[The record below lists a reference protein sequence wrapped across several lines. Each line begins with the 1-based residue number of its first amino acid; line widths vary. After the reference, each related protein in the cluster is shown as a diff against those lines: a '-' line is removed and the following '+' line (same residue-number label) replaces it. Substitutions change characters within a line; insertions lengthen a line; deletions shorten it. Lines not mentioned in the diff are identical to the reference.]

1 MPTSGV
7 QHMPSPAEDADRIAT
22 AKPHA
27 KEEACTSAREAGI
40 VPPVEDAMA
49 SMNGNAAIAATL
61 TPEASMPTHTP
72 STITRTMPLILPS
85 MSRRKTGIIIARYDY
100 VGSKAHL
107 VPRLMEEG
115 HRRGIDL
122 EVIGCADC
130 VLSESYV
137 AMPIQQ
143 KDDAGTEA
151 TNGGSEVAISDANV
165 PEHDDGAIGTP
176 VWSENNT
183 HRRQARQVRRA
194 INRCAVPHRQYDA
207 DVPPV
212 IPMHHCVPVPECD
225 VAIVRCDSG
234 HITSSLAARAQYA
247 YNELETHRRWHD
259 KWEQVTGLS
268 FSDCMM
274 PRHVLC
280 TSLTP
285 YEDIVQVIG
294 LPFVTKTLM
303 GMGGHGVSLVRDE
316 DDYRLVTDGLGED
329 ELLCEEYISESA
341 GRDLRVFIVRGEAVA
356 CMERDGAAG
365 NFRANL
371 AQGGTAK
378 AHGIDGAIR
387 KTSMQAYQQT
397 GLDIIGLDLLLRRD
411 GYVFCE
417 TNVTPLLRGIEGATG
432 VNVAGS
438 IMDMVAGDLMS
449 R

>member
-1 MPTSGV
+1 
-7 QHMPSPAEDADRIAT
+7 MPSQAENENRVTA
-22 AKPHA
+22 AKPCEPVHA
-27 KEEACTSAREAGI
+27 KEEACASAREASI
-40 VPPVEDAMA
+40 VLPTEDAMA
-49 SMNGNAAIAATL
+49 SMNIGNAAIVATL
-61 TPEASMPTHTP
+61 TPEAGMSTHAP
-72 STITRTMPLILPS
+72 STITRTMPLILPN

-115 HRRGIDL
+115 RRRAIDL

-151 TNGGSEVAISDANV
+151 TNGGSEVAINGTNA
-165 PEHDDGAIGTP
+165 PEHDDGAIGTST
-176 VWSENNT
+176 WSENNA

-194 INRCAVPHRQYDA
+194 INRCTVPRQYVS
-207 DVPPV
+207 DVSPV
-212 IPMHHCVPVPECD
+212 IPLHHCVPVSECD
-225 VAIVRCDSG
+225 VAIIRCDSG
-234 HITSSLAARAQYA
+234 HLTSSLAARAQYA
-247 YNELETHRRWHD
+247 YNELNKHRKWHD
-259 KWEQVTGLS
+259 KWEQVTRLS

-285 YEDIVQVIG
+285 YEDVVQAIG
-294 LPFVTKTLM
+294 LPFVTKTLR

-316 DDYRLVTDGLGED
+316 DDYRHLTDRLGED

-378 AHGIDGAIR
+378 AHGIDDAIR

-397 GLDIIGLDLLLRRD
+397 GLDIIGLDLLLGRD

-438 IMDMVAGDLMS
+438 IMDMVAGDLMN

>member
-1 MPTSGV
+1 
-7 QHMPSPAEDADRIAT
+7 MPSPAEDANRIAA
-22 AKPHA
+22 AKPHDPVHA

-40 VPPVEDAMA
+40 VPPVEDAMV
-49 SMNGNAAIAATL
+49 SMNIGNAAIAATL
-61 TPEASMPTHTP
+61 TPEAGMPMHAP
-72 STITRTMPLILPS
+72 STVTRTMPLILSS
-85 MSRRKTGIIIARYDY
+85 MSRRKTGIIITRYDY
-100 VGSKAHL
+100 VGNKAHL

-115 HRRGIDL
+115 RKRGINL
-122 EVIGCADC
+122 EVIGCTDC

-143 KDDAGTEA
+143 KDDADTKA
-151 TNGGSEVAISDANV
+151 TNGSSEVAISGTNA
-165 PEHDDGAIGTP
+165 PGHDDDAIGTP
-176 VWSENNT
+176 AWSENNA
-183 HRRQARQVRRA
+183 HRRQARQVRCA
-194 INRCAVPHRQYDA
+194 INRCAVPCQYVS

-212 IPMHHCVPVPECD
+212 IPLHHRVPVPECD

-234 HITSSLAARAQYA
+234 HITSSL
-247 YNELETHRRWHD
+247 
-259 KWEQVTGLS
+259 
-268 FSDCMM
+268 
-274 PRHVLC
+274 
-280 TSLTP
+280 
-285 YEDIVQVIG
+285 
-294 LPFVTKTLM
+294 
-303 GMGGHGVSLVRDE
+303 VRDE
-316 DDYRLVTDGLGED
+316 DDYRLLTDGLEED

-378 AHGIDGAIR
+378 AHGIDDAIR

-397 GLDIIGLDLLLRRD
+397 GLDIIGLDLLLGRD